1 MMRYASSSSVT
12 VEVRARVRASSD
24 WVYDLIADYRTG
36 HPRIVPPKY
45 FQNLIVERGGR
56 GAGTVIIYDM
66 KLWGKVR
73 TSRAS
78 ITEPEPGRVLVET
91 VEDQGIVTT
100 FTVERAGAFA
110 SDVSIST
117 VIPTRPGL
125 LGIFERAIV
134 RALLAPI
141 YREELALLDGV
152 AVSERR
158 ARVVAIA

>member
-1 MMRYASSSSVT
+1 MGKTNGSTPVT
-12 VEVRARVRASSD
+12 VEGRATVGAPADRV
-24 WVYDLIADYRTG
+24 YELIANYRTG

-56 GAGTVIIYDM
+56 GAGTVIAYDM
-66 KLWGKVR
+66 KLFGKVR

-100 FTVERAGAFA
+100 FTVERAGSFA

-117 VIPTRPGL
+117 LIPT
-125 LGIFERAIV
+125 
-134 RALLAPI
+134 
-141 YREELALLDGV
+141 
-152 AVSERR
+152 
-158 ARVVAIA
+158 